1 MTKQAIAR
9 APSPRDHRGNYQ
21 GTQATFYIGA
31 GTLWHVKILVLS
43 CCSIQ
48 SIIHCCPN
56 QTNIIL
62 THQITELITAAHKP
76 LLIDARWVPH
86 NYLSSNWQ
94 RGGGELGVQTLG
106 WVGQSVQTYRGTKGP
121 HTPSPSLFFLAR
133 NLLAQS
139 LPKTISYPQLLNQQQ
154 PKKVQIEW
162 LPWIY
167 VYHDSLAMCW

>member
-31 GTLWHVKILVLS
+31 GTLWLVKILVLS
-43 CCSIQ
+43 CCSIH

-56 QTNIIL
+56 QTNIIP
-62 THQITELITAAHKP
+62 THQTTELITAAHRP
-76 LLIDARWVPH
+76 LLIEARWVPH

-106 WVGQSVQTYRGTKGP
+106 WAGQGVQTYRGTKGP
-121 HTPSPSLFFLAR
+121 HTSPLPPCQESSCTE
-133 NLLAQS
+133 LAQN
-139 LPKTISYPQLLNQQQ
+139 YQLSSTVE
-154 PKKVQIEW
+154 PTTTAKYGW
-162 LPWIY
+162 
-167 VYHDSLAMCW
+167 